1 MREIILFLITFMIII
16 AIYLLFVVYNKRSLK
31 KIYNGTEARYLKARY
46 KIDLNQLEPR
56 KFAWHIALINA
67 FIIAFTLSL
76 VLMLGN
82 YLLMIVGALLL
93 VLCLIIVL
101 YHLLGSYYQKK
112 LGVDK
117 NV

>member
-1 MREIILFLITFMIII
+1 MREVIVFLATFIIII
-16 AIYLLFVVYNKRSLK
+16 AIYLIFVVFNKRALK

-46 KIDLNQLEPR
+46 KFDLTKIERKQL
-56 KFAWHIALINA
+56 AWHIALINS
-67 FIIAFTLSL
+67 FIISFTLSL
-76 VLMLGN
+76 ILMLDN

-93 VLCLIIVL
+93 VFCLILIL